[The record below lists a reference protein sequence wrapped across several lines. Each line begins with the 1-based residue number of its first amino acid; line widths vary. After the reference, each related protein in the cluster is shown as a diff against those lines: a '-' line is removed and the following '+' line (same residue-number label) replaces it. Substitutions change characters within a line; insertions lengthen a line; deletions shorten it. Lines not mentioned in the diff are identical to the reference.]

1 MDNNNLQAG
10 LINAKTNVEGKLADK
25 FDTNIKFGGTTNNVD
40 NSSII
45 NNVSIN
51 ILPSYD
57 YKEDIISALSYANNN
72 VLEIKRLLEMLLSAN
87 NVSPSAINDK
97 LQNPEVLLAVAEAQK
112 IGYTTN
118 DIEKKETLANLIYK
132 KITTDED
139 LASHT
144 LTSAIKSLE
153 VFTTTH
159 LEVIAFLYLFHSGYI
174 KNHISV
180 ETFYDFYNKYI
191 VRLTNFQKSNM
202 WDLGKTV
209 IANGAAIVYPHSWE
223 IFNFIPSGIS
233 KKNGQYPSD
242 ISLEL
247 KSVLENLSHIWY
259 ELGTSSISLTELGKC
274 LGKQYLET
282 ILKLQ
287 VDYENR

>member
-72 VLEIKRLLEMLLSAN
+72 VLEIKKLLERLLSAN

-118 DIEKKETLANLIYK
+118 DIVKKETLANLIYK

-159 LEVIAFLYLFHSGYI
+159 LEVIAFLYLFCSGYVK
-174 KNHISV
+174 KNVTTQS
-180 ETFYDFYNKYI
+180 FNDFYNKYI
-191 VRLTNFQKSNM
+191 VKLINFQNLQM
-202 WDLGKTV
+202 WNLGKTI
-209 IANGAAIVYPHSWE
+209 IANGAAVIYPLSCD
-223 IFNFIPSGIS
+223 IFNYLPSGLA
-233 KKNGQYPSD
+233 KKNGKYSEE
-242 ISLEL
+242 ISIEL
-247 KSVLENLSHIWY
+247 RAIIENLSYIWS
-259 ELGTSSISLTELGKC
+259 ELGTSSVSLTELGQC